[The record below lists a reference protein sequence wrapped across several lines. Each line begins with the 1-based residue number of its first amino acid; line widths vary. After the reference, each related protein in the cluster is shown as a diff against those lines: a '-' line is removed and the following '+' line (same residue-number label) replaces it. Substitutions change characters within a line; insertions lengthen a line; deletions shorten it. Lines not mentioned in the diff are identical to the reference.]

1 MKLLKEDVAP
11 VNEGSKQLAEIC
23 SKYGYALNYAVN
35 KQYKKGGKLYP
46 MIAISSVGD
55 REFKPWIY
63 FEDNAFG
70 RDGRRFT
77 AQTTSY
83 GALGLNDYEEF
94 ASNVNKAYKLLK
106 ELEEFD
112 LNKLPVVTDF
122 E

>member
-35 KQYKKGGKLYP
+35 KQYKEGGRLYP
-46 MIAISSVGD
+46 MIAISSVGN

-63 FEDNAFG
+63 FFED
-70 RDGRRFT
+70 DERRFT
-77 AQTTSY
+77 VQTTSY
-83 GALGLNDYEEF
+83 GALGLDDYEKF
-94 ASNVNKAYKLLK
+94 AINVNKAYKLLK